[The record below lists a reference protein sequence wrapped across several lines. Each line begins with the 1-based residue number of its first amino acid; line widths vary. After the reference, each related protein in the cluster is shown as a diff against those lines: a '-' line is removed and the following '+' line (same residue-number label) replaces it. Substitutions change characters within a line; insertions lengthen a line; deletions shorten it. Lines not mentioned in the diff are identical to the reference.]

1 MGTVPEVAGNP
12 IPGPDPGLESTPLVW
27 TLSGEEE
34 KRRGGEIDNLPIGP
48 GGAAHTRPEIDDETR
63 PRRNSYPETAG
74 IIILAEE
81 DGEWG
86 HRNGGV
92 LGSIRRATTRES
104 ASHVWL
110 YSGGASARI
119 EELGR
124 L

>member
-63 PRRNSYPETAG
+63 PRRNFYPETAG
-74 IIILAEE
+74 IIILTEEE
-81 DGEWG
+81 DLTVSDTAMGAFWG
-86 HRNGGV
+86 Q
-92 LGSIRRATTRES
+92 LGARQHVKVRRTFGYTVEG
-104 ASHVWL
+104 HL
-110 YSGGASARI
+110 
-119 EELGR
+119 LG
-124 L
+124 